1 LYLIGQRGNTE
12 RGFEIERQNLT
23 LCTLT
28 LNLCLVHVTVKY
40 NPEQCFKSVHIS
52 GVNGSVAREVH
63 MAETM

>member
-1 LYLIGQRGNTE
+1 MDID
-12 RGFEIERQNLT
+12 I
-23 LCTLT
+23 
-28 LNLCLVHVTVKY
+28 NLCLVHATVKY